1 MLRFWTKTILLL
13 LLCSALICRRHR
25 WQASGLDYWGRH
37 GIIEFEARIR
47 ALVERGTRKKSTW
60 PRNARTVEVAEAAW
74 ERLAEILSIFGPLA
88 AGPMPRLQAERR
100 R

>member
-1 MLRFWTKTILLL
+1 
-13 LLCSALICRRHR
+13 
-25 WQASGLDYWGRH
+25 
-37 GIIEFEARIR
+37 
-47 ALVERGTRKKSTW
+47 
-60 PRNARTVEVAEAAW
+60 VAEAAW